1 MAHRKYQQLTT
12 EEKMYPRSSTKRRK
26 RISILSVLALVIPI
40 LGAAFTAPA
49 QAAKV
54 ELTYWSFHYLKA
66 TTAATEKIIADWNK
80 ANPNVQVKLVYVDV
94 NNYLDKLTT
103 SFAGGTAPDVF
114 TSEAASILSYSKSG
128 YLADLTREMAPL
140 KTTIPTGLWKV
151 GSYGGRLYGVPMMT
165 QTYTVYANVDM
176 FKKAGVTI
184 PTTKMTWDDLRDL
197 GKKLTTPTQYAMGWG
212 LKSPAA
218 TFMIMSQNFGGDFFR
233 GITTGSPKLSVGKAE
248 LEVPTRVWQ
257 MIYEDKSIDP
267 ASILLSGGQNIAPFI
282 AGKYPM
288 IVGASYVA
296 SDLDVAAKEKG
307 LNWTALPLPTGSV
320 SNMQGANPQTLSV
333 SAQSKYPQQA
343 AAFIRYMM
351 GDQNLTSL
359 ALGEALIPSTTGAAK
374 AAQVIKKDSAG
385 WTQILNDAGALTVAP
400 FVLVPQYQ
408 KWKDT
413 VAQPT
418 WQQWVQGKITKDEM
432 VKRLVDGWASLR

>member
-1 MAHRKYQQLTT
+1 MN
-12 EEKMYPRSSTKRRK
+12 PRSSTKNRK

-40 LGAAFTAPA
+40 LGAAFTVPA
-49 QAAKV
+49 KAAGI

-66 TTAATEKIIADWNK
+66 TTAATEKIVADWNK
-80 ANPNVQVKLVYVDV
+80 ANPNVKVKLVYVDV

-114 TSEAASILSYSKSG
+114 TSEAASILSYSKAG
-128 YLADLTREMAPL
+128 YLADLTREMTPL
-140 KTTIPTGLWKV
+140 KANIPTGLWKV

-176 FKKAGVTI
+176 FKKAGVAV
-184 PTTKMTWDDLRDL
+184 PTSKMTWDDLRDL

-218 TFMIMSQNFGGDFFR
+218 TFMIMAQNFGGDFFR

-267 ASILLSGGQNIAPFI
+267 ASILLSGGGNIAPFI

-307 LNWTALPLPTGSV
+307 LNWTSLPLPTGTV

-333 SAQSKYPQQA
+333 SAQSKYPKQS

-359 ALGEALIPSTTGAAK
+359 SLGEALIPATAGAAK
-374 AAQVIKKDSAG
+374 AALVIKKDSPG

-400 FVLVPQYQ
+400 FVLVPNYQ

>member
-1 MAHRKYQQLTT
+1 MVRWKYKQLLT
-12 EEKMYPRSSTKRRK
+12 EEKMNPRSSLKRRK
-26 RISILSVLALVIPI
+26 RTSILSVLALLIPI
-40 LGAAFTAPA
+40 LGAAVTAPA
-49 QAAKV
+49 KAAGI
-54 ELTYWSFHYLKA
+54 ELTYWSFHYLAA
-66 TTAATEKIIADWNK
+66 TTAATEKIVANWNK
-80 ANPNVQVKLVYVDV
+80 ANPNVKVKLVYVDV

-103 SFAGGTAPDVF
+103 AFAGGTAPDVF
-114 TSEAASILSYSKSG
+114 TSEAASILSYSKAG
-128 YLADLTREMAPL
+128 YLADMSREMAPL
-140 KTTIPTGLWKV
+140 KSTIPSGLWKV
-151 GSYGGRLYGVPMMT
+151 GSYGGRLYGVPMMP

-176 FKKAGVTI
+176 FKKAGVAI
-184 PTTKMTWDDLRDL
+184 PTSKMTWDDLRDL

-218 TFMIMSQNFGGDFFR
+218 TFMIMGQNFGGDFFR

-248 LEVPTRVWQ
+248 LEVPIRVHQ
-257 MIYEDKSIDP
+257 MIYDDKTIDP
-267 ASILLSGGQNIAPFI
+267 ASILLSGGGNIAPFI
-282 AGKYPM
+282 AGKFPM
-288 IVGASYVA
+288 LVGASYVA

-307 LNWTALPLPTGSV
+307 LNWTALPLPTGTV

-333 SAQSKYPQQA
+333 SAQSKYPKQS

-359 ALGEALIPSTTGAAK
+359 ALGEALIPSTAGAAK
-374 AAQVIKKDSAG
+374 AALAIKKDSAG

-400 FVLVPQYQ
+400 FVLVPAYQ

-418 WQQWVQGKITKDEM
+418 WQQWVQGKITQDEM
-432 VKRLVDGWASLR
+432 VKRLLDGWASLR

>member
-1 MAHRKYQQLTT
+1 MVRWKYTQLLT
-12 EEKMYPRSSTKRRK
+12 EEKMNPRSSLKRRK
-26 RISILSVLALVIPI
+26 RISILSVFALLIPI
-40 LGAAFTAPA
+40 LGAAITVPA
-49 QAAKV
+49 KAAGI
-54 ELTYWSFHYLKA
+54 EITYWSFHYLAGTQK
-66 TTAATEKIIADWNK
+66 ATEKIVADWNA
-80 ANPNVQVKLVYVDV
+80 ANPNVKVKIVYVDP

-140 KTTIPTGLWKV
+140 KSTIPSGLWKV
-151 GSYGGRLYGVPMMT
+151 SSYGGRLYGVPMMT
-165 QTYTVYANVDM
+165 QTYNVFANVDM
-176 FKKAGVTI
+176 FKKAGVTV

-197 GKKLTTPTQYAMGWG
+197 AKKMTTPTQYGMGWG

-218 TFMIMSQNFGGDFFR
+218 TFMIMGQNFGGDFFR
-233 GITTGSPKLSVGKAE
+233 GITTGSPKLSIGKAE

-267 ASILLSGGQNIAPFI
+267 ASILISGGSNLSAFI
-282 AGKYPM
+282 SLKYPM
-288 IVGASYVA
+288 IVGGSYIA
-296 SDLDVAAKEKG
+296 SDLDTAAKEKG
-307 LNWTALPLPTGSV
+307 LNWTALPLPTGTV
-320 SNMQGANPQTLSV
+320 SSMQGGNPQTLSV
-333 SAQSKYPQQA
+333 SAQSKYPKQA
-343 AAFIRYMM
+343 AAFIRFMM

-359 ALGEALIPSTTGAAK
+359 ALGEALIPATAGAAK
-374 AAQVIKKDSAG
+374 AAQIIKKDSPG
-385 WTQILNDAGALTVAP
+385 WTQILNDAGNLTVAP

-432 VKRLVDGWASLR
+432 VKRLLDGWANLR

>member
-1 MAHRKYQQLTT
+1 MN
-12 EEKMYPRSSTKRRK
+12 PRSSTKNRK

-40 LGAAFTAPA
+40 LGAAFTVPA
-49 QAAKV
+49 KAAGI

-66 TTAATEKIIADWNK
+66 TTAATEKIVADWNK
-80 ANPNVQVKLVYVDV
+80 ANPNVKVKLVYVDV

-114 TSEAASILSYSKSG
+114 TSEAASILSYSKAG
-128 YLADLTREMAPL
+128 YLAELTREMTPL
-140 KTTIPTGLWKV
+140 KANIPTGLWKV

-176 FKKAGVTI
+176 FKKAGVAI
-184 PTTKMTWDDLRDL
+184 PTSKMTWDDLRDL

-218 TFMIMSQNFGGDFFR
+218 TFMIMAQNFGGDFFR

-267 ASILLSGGQNIAPFI
+267 ASILLSGGGNIAPFI

-307 LNWTALPLPTGSV
+307 LNWTSLPLPTGTV

-333 SAQSKYPQQA
+333 SAQSKYPKQSA
-343 AAFIRYMM
+343 EFIRFMM

-359 ALGEALIPSTTGAAK
+359 SLGEALIPATAGAAK
-374 AAQVIKKDSAG
+374 AALVIKKDSPG

-400 FVLVPQYQ
+400 FVLVPNYQ

>member
-1 MAHRKYQQLTT
+1 MARWKYKQLLT
-12 EEKMYPRSSTKRRK
+12 EEKMHPRSSLKRRK
-26 RISILSVLALVIPI
+26 RISIFSVFALLIPI
-40 LGAAFTAPA
+40 LGAAMTVPA
-49 QAAKV
+49 KAAGI

-80 ANPNVQVKLVYVDV
+80 ANPNIKVKLVYVDP

-140 KTTIPTGLWKV
+140 KSTLPTGLWKV
-151 GSYGGRLYGVPMMT
+151 CSYGGRLYGVPMMT

-176 FKKAGVTI
+176 FKKAGVTV
-184 PTTKMTWDDLRDL
+184 PTTKMTWDELRDL

-218 TFMIMSQNFGGDFFR
+218 TFMIMAQNFGGDFFR
-233 GITTGSPKLSVGKAE
+233 GITTGSPKLSIGKAE
-248 LEVPTRVWQ
+248 LEVPLRVRQ
-257 MIYEDKSIDP
+257 MIYDDKSIDP
-267 ASILLSGGQNIAPFI
+267 ASILLSGGGNVAPFI

-307 LNWTALPLPTGSV
+307 LNWTSLPLPTGSV
-320 SNMQGANPQTLSV
+320 SNMQGANPQTLSI
-333 SAQSKYPQQA
+333 SAQSKYPKQA

-359 ALGEALIPSTTGAAK
+359 SLGEALIPSTSGAAK
-374 AAQVIKKDSAG
+374 AALAIKKDSPG
-385 WTQILNDAGALTVAP
+385 WTQLLNDAGALTVAP

-418 WQQWVQGKITKDEM
+418 WQQWVQGKINQDEM
-432 VKRLVDGWASLR
+432 VKRLLDGWANLR